1 MPMVENITRIEEI
14 MNNFNFDLVHKIM
27 SLELFP
33 EYDDDGNVERYDS
46 WKTVL
51 PDGGFGVPTITD
63 LRNLAWKML
72 YQAVRERTEIH
83 EGPFAVFYNE
93 DELTLIFACES
104 WSSY

>member
-1 MPMVENITRIEEI
+1 MPMVENIKRIEEI
-14 MNNFNFDLVHKIM
+14 MNNFNFELVHKVM
-27 SLELFP
+27 SLEIFP
-33 EYDDDGNVERYDS
+33 EYDEYGNIERYDS

-51 PDGGFGVPTITD
+51 PNGGYGVPTVTE

-72 YQAVRERTEIH
+72 YQTVNVHSEIH
-83 EGPFAVFYNE
+83 EGPFITLYDE